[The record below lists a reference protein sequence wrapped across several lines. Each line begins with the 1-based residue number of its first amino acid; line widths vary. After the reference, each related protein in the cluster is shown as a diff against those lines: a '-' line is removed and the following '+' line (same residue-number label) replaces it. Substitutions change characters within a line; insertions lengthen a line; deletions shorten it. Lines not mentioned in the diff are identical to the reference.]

1 MPDIHPQNGTSI
13 LQSPMNNPPIDSGYA
28 LKQKRASAKPPMA
41 KKMVPESIVN
51 DNATK
56 RNRATKSLMRNAG
69 KGRYV
74 DENTQ
79 MKELEKS
86 EQLIKADVDEMK
98 LKLKLL
104 EAFN

>member
-1 MPDIHPQNGTSI
+1 MPDIHPQAGISV
-13 LQSPMNNPPIDSGYA
+13 LQSPLNNPSIESA
-28 LKQKRASAKPPMA
+28 NAFKQKRASAKPPIA
-41 KKMVPESIVN
+41 RKMIPEAMVN
-51 DNATK
+51 DDLGK

-74 DENTQ
+74 DENKGL
-79 MKELEKS
+79 KELEKN

-98 LKLKLL
+98 QKLKLL